1 MKKALITGITGQD
14 GSYLAELLLEKG
26 YEVHGIVRRASVSTT
41 QRIDHIIDKLH
52 LHEGDLSDST
62 SIIRV
67 IGAVRPDEKIV
78 DEYSVWV
85 NSDITK
91 TEEGFEYHMVQYTK
105 DEYIKLMDEANLK
118 AQADLEYIAMMT
130 EVELE

>member
-1 MKKALITGITGQD
+1 MK
-14 GSYLAELLLEKG
+14 SYGTVK
-26 YEVHGIVRRASVSTT
+26 S
-41 QRIDHIIDKLH
+41 
-52 LHEGDLSDST
+52 
-62 SIIRV
+62 
-67 IGAVRPDEKIV
+67 AVRPDEKIV

-105 DEYIKLMDEANLK
+105 DEYIKLMDEANQK

-130 EVELE
+130 EVDLE

>member
-1 MKKALITGITGQD
+1 MTD
-14 GSYLAELLLEKG
+14 Y
-26 YEVHGIVRRASVSTT
+26 GIVKS
-41 QRIDHIIDKLH
+41 
-52 LHEGDLSDST
+52 
-62 SIIRV
+62 
-67 IGAVRPDEKIV
+67 AVRPEAKVV
-78 DEYSVWV
+78 DECSVWV

-105 DEYIKLMDEANLK
+105 DEYIKLMDEANRK

>member
-1 MKKALITGITGQD
+1 MTD
-14 GSYLAELLLEKG
+14 Y
-26 YEVHGIVRRASVSTT
+26 GIVKST
-41 QRIDHIIDKLH
+41 
-52 LHEGDLSDST
+52 
-62 SIIRV
+62 
-67 IGAVRPDEKIV
+67 VRPEAKVV

-85 NSDITK
+85 NSDIIK

-105 DEYIKLMDEANLK
+105 DEYIKLMDEANRK

>member
-1 MKKALITGITGQD
+1 MID
-14 GSYLAELLLEKG
+14 YD
-26 YEVHGIVRRASVSTT
+26 IVNST
-41 QRIDHIIDKLH
+41 
-52 LHEGDLSDST
+52 
-62 SIIRV
+62 
-67 IGAVRPDEKIV
+67 VRPKEKVV

-85 NSDITK
+85 NTDIAETSD
-91 TEEGFEYHMVQYTK
+91 GWEYHMVQYSK

>member
-1 MKKALITGITGQD
+1 MTD
-14 GSYLAELLLEKG
+14 Y
-26 YEVHGIVRRASVSTT
+26 GIVKST
-41 QRIDHIIDKLH
+41 
-52 LHEGDLSDST
+52 
-62 SIIRV
+62 
-67 IGAVRPDEKIV
+67 VRPEEKVV

-85 NSDITK
+85 NTEITQTSD
-91 TEEGFEYHMVQYTK
+91 GWEYHMVQYTK

>member
-1 MKKALITGITGQD
+1 MTD
-14 GSYLAELLLEKG
+14 Y
-26 YEVHGIVRRASVSTT
+26 GIVKS
-41 QRIDHIIDKLH
+41 
-52 LHEGDLSDST
+52 
-62 SIIRV
+62 
-67 IGAVRPDEKIV
+67 AVRPEAKVV

-85 NSDITK
+85 NSDIIK